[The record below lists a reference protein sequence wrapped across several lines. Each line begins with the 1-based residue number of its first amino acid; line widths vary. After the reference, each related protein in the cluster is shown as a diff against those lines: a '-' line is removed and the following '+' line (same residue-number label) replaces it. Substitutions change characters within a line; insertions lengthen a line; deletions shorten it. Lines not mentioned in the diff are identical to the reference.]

1 MYGNVSDREGIYYAN
16 DERGVLWEFYLSR
29 PFAAGASGD
38 EGEVRFHY
46 VVNYEFE
53 RPGVFVVE
61 WLDVDDGHADLG
73 GRASVGMQGGE
84 LSFSFFFSR
93 FSFLFSFLFFNGFEF
108 WLTSIDLF
116 TADSNDAV
124 LGFQFSYMT
133 KSIYTGLVMTCDSNA
148 NICTTCTKQ
157 STAGQAPTY

>member
-29 PFAAGASGD
+29 PFAAGGD
-38 EGEVRFHY
+38 GGEVRFHY

-84 LSFSFFFSR
+84 LFF
-93 FSFLFSFLFFNGFEF
+93 LFLFF
-108 WLTSIDLF
+108 LLS
-116 TADSNDAV
+116 
-124 LGFQFSYMT
+124 FQME
-133 KSIYTGLVMTCDSNA
+133 ILD
-148 NICTTCTKQ
+148 I
-157 STAGQAPTY
+157 

>member
-1 MYGNVSDREGIYYAN
+1 MSDREGIYYAN

-38 EGEVRFHY
+38 GGDQGEVRFHY

-84 LSFSFFFSR
+84 LSF
-93 FSFLFSFLFFNGFEF
+93 LFSFFLAFFFF
-108 WLTSIDLF
+108 LVLLRWKVWTS
-116 TADSNDAV
+116 S
-124 LGFQFSYMT
+124 
-133 KSIYTGLVMTCDSNA
+133 
-148 NICTTCTKQ
+148 
-157 STAGQAPTY
+157 

>member
-29 PFAAGASGD
+29 PFAAGGGGGD
-38 EGEVRFHY
+38 GGEVRFHY
-46 VVNYEFE
+46 VVNYEFD

-84 LSFSFFFSR
+84 LSFFFFFHFLVSFFL
-93 FSFLFSFLFFNGFEF
+93 SFFFNGFGF
-108 WLTSIDLF
+108 WLTSID
-116 TADSNDAV
+116 
-124 LGFQFSYMT
+124 
-133 KSIYTGLVMTCDSNA
+133 
-148 NICTTCTKQ
+148 
-157 STAGQAPTY
+157 

>member
-1 MYGNVSDREGIYYAN
+1 MFGNVSDREGIYYAN

-29 PFAAGASGD
+29 PFGD
-38 EGEVRFHY
+38 GEGGDQGEVRFHY

-84 LSFSFFFSR
+84 LSF
-93 FSFLFSFLFFNGFEF
+93 FLLCFFLFF
-108 WLTSIDLF
+108 
-116 TADSNDAV
+116 
-124 LGFQFSYMT
+124 
-133 KSIYTGLVMTCDSNA
+133 
-148 NICTTCTKQ
+148 
-157 STAGQAPTY
+157 

>member
-38 EGEVRFHY
+38 GGGDGGEVRFHY

-84 LSFSFFFSR
+84 LSFSFLLLSFSR
-93 FSFLFSFLFFNGFEF
+93 FFFLSFFFNGFEF
-108 WLTSIDLF
+108 WLTSID
-116 TADSNDAV
+116 
-124 LGFQFSYMT
+124 
-133 KSIYTGLVMTCDSNA
+133 
-148 NICTTCTKQ
+148 
-157 STAGQAPTY
+157 

>member
-1 MYGNVSDREGIYYAN
+1 MFGNVSDREGIYYAN

-29 PFAAGASGD
+29 PFAASGD
-38 EGEVRFHY
+38 GGGDGGEVRFHY

-84 LSFSFFFSR
+84 LSFFFLSFFF
-93 FSFLFSFLFFNGFEF
+93 FFFRWKF
-108 WLTSIDLF
+108 WTS
-116 TADSNDAV
+116 S
-124 LGFQFSYMT
+124 
-133 KSIYTGLVMTCDSNA
+133 
-148 NICTTCTKQ
+148 
-157 STAGQAPTY
+157 

>member
-1 MYGNVSDREGIYYAN
+1 MFGNVSDREGIYYAN

-29 PFAAGASGD
+29 PFGD
-38 EGEVRFHY
+38 GEGGDQGEVRFHY

-84 LSFSFFFSR
+84 FCSFFFFSR
-93 FSFLFSFLFFNGFEF
+93 FLFSFFPFFWMG
-108 WLTSIDLF
+108 
-116 TADSNDAV
+116 
-124 LGFQFSYMT
+124 
-133 KSIYTGLVMTCDSNA
+133 
-148 NICTTCTKQ
+148 
-157 STAGQAPTY
+157 

>member
-29 PFAAGASGD
+29 PFAGD
-38 EGEVRFHY
+38 GDGGEVRFHY

-84 LSFSFFFSR
+84 LSFF
-93 FSFLFSFLFFNGFEF
+93 FLFFFFFLVLFRWKF
-108 WLTSIDLF
+108 WTS
-116 TADSNDAV
+116 S
-124 LGFQFSYMT
+124 
-133 KSIYTGLVMTCDSNA
+133 
-148 NICTTCTKQ
+148 
-157 STAGQAPTY
+157 

>member
-1 MYGNVSDREGIYYAN
+1 MSDREGIYYAN

-38 EGEVRFHY
+38 GGEVRFHY

-61 WLDVDDGHADLG
+61 WLDVDDAHADLG

-84 LSFSFFFSR
+84 LFFLSFLLSFFFWL
-93 FSFLFSFLFFNGFEF
+93 SFFLFF
-108 WLTSIDLF
+108 
-116 TADSNDAV
+116 
-124 LGFQFSYMT
+124 
-133 KSIYTGLVMTCDSNA
+133 
-148 NICTTCTKQ
+148 
-157 STAGQAPTY
+157 

>member
-1 MYGNVSDREGIYYAN
+1 MFGNVSDREGIYYAN

-29 PFAAGASGD
+29 PFAAGGD
-38 EGEVRFHY
+38 GGEVRFHY

-84 LSFSFFFSR
+84 FIFSFFFS
-93 FSFLFSFLFFNGFEF
+93 FFFLFISDGNSGHLANMYQ
-108 WLTSIDLF
+108 F

-124 LGFQFSYMT
+124 VGFQFSYMT

-157 STAGQAPTY
+157 STAGQAPAY

>member
-29 PFAAGASGD
+29 PFAGD
-38 EGEVRFHY
+38 GDGGEVRFHY

-84 LSFSFFFSR
+84 LSFSFF
-93 FSFLFSFLFFNGFEF
+93 LFSFLLLFFSDGNFG
-108 WLTSIDLF
+108 TS
-116 TADSNDAV
+116 S
-124 LGFQFSYMT
+124 
-133 KSIYTGLVMTCDSNA
+133 
-148 NICTTCTKQ
+148 
-157 STAGQAPTY
+157 

>member
-1 MYGNVSDREGIYYAN
+1 MFGNVSDREGIYYAN

-29 PFAAGASGD
+29 PFAAGGGD
-38 EGEVRFHY
+38 GDGGEVRFHY

-84 LSFSFFFSR
+84 FFFFSFLSFFPFLVSFFLSFFFQWVRILANKYRLIYSR
-93 FSFLFSFLFFNGFEF
+93 L
-108 WLTSIDLF
+108 
-116 TADSNDAV
+116 
-124 LGFQFSYMT
+124 Q
-133 KSIYTGLVMTCDSNA
+133 
-148 NICTTCTKQ
+148 
-157 STAGQAPTY
+157 

>member
-1 MYGNVSDREGIYYAN
+1 MSDREGIYYAN

-29 PFAAGASGD
+29 PFAGASGD
-38 EGEVRFHY
+38 GGGEGEVRFHY

-84 LSFSFFFSR
+84 LSFSFF
-93 FSFLFSFLFFNGFEF
+93 LFFSDGNSGH
-108 WLTSIDLF
+108 LANMYQF

-157 STAGQAPTY
+157 STAGQAPAY

>member
-1 MYGNVSDREGIYYAN
+1 MQFENSRLPSPNLPTFALAPFWDDTAIFGNVSDREGIYYAN

-38 EGEVRFHY
+38 GDGGEVRFHY

-84 LSFSFFFSR
+84 LFFLFLTFYFFF
-93 FSFLFSFLFFNGFEF
+93 FFFRWKF
-108 WLTSIDLF
+108 W
-116 TADSNDAV
+116 
-124 LGFQFSYMT
+124 
-133 KSIYTGLVMTCDSNA
+133 
-148 NICTTCTKQ
+148 
-157 STAGQAPTY
+157 TYS

>member
-1 MYGNVSDREGIYYAN
+1 MSDREGIYYAN

-29 PFAAGASGD
+29 PFGD
-38 EGEVRFHY
+38 GEGGDQGEVRFHY

-84 LSFSFFFSR
+84 LFFFFSFCFLSFFSR
-93 FSFLFSFLFFNGFEF
+93 FFFLSFFFNGFEF
-108 WLTSIDLF
+108 WLTSID
-116 TADSNDAV
+116 
-124 LGFQFSYMT
+124 
-133 KSIYTGLVMTCDSNA
+133 
-148 NICTTCTKQ
+148 
-157 STAGQAPTY
+157 

>member
-1 MYGNVSDREGIYYAN
+1 MSDREGIYYAN

-29 PFAAGASGD
+29 PFAEASGD
-38 EGEVRFHY
+38 GDGGEVRFHY

-84 LSFSFFFSR
+84 LSFF
-93 FSFLFSFLFFNGFEF
+93 FLFLSFSSVFLFRWKF
-108 WLTSIDLF
+108 WTS
-116 TADSNDAV
+116 S
-124 LGFQFSYMT
+124 
-133 KSIYTGLVMTCDSNA
+133 
-148 NICTTCTKQ
+148 
-157 STAGQAPTY
+157 

>member
-1 MYGNVSDREGIYYAN
+1 MSDREGIYYAN

-29 PFAAGASGD
+29 PFAGD
-38 EGEVRFHY
+38 GGDQGEVRFHY

-84 LSFSFFFSR
+84 FYFLFFLLVF
-93 FSFLFSFLFFNGFEF
+93 FFLFSFP
-108 WLTSIDLF
+108 
-116 TADSNDAV
+116 
-124 LGFQFSYMT
+124 FQ
-133 KSIYTGLVMTCDSNA
+133 KKILD
-148 NICTTCTKQ
+148 I
-157 STAGQAPTY
+157 

>member
-1 MYGNVSDREGIYYAN
+1 MSDREGIYYAN

-29 PFAAGASGD
+29 PFAGGEGGD
-38 EGEVRFHY
+38 QGEVRFHY

-84 LSFSFFFSR
+84 LSFFFF
-93 FSFLFSFLFFNGFEF
+93 LDFLFFFLVGFGF
-108 WLTSIDLF
+108 WLTSID
-116 TADSNDAV
+116 
-124 LGFQFSYMT
+124 
-133 KSIYTGLVMTCDSNA
+133 
-148 NICTTCTKQ
+148 
-157 STAGQAPTY
+157 